1 MTNKEIELTHNLA
14 ERFEVA
20 FNQIHGVLKRMNP
33 HEYNDAFM
41 KLLTET
47 SQKHRYIQNFFYELR
62 QFAKLRNALVHE
74 KLKVR
79 TYIATP
85 SKEAVTLI
93 EKIASLLNRPPAV
106 TNIASKSVTT
116 IDLTTPIEKV
126 IQLMHESSYN
136 QLPVYENGVFV
147 FLLTEDGLTSW
158 LASSIRN
165 GTIDLNGHTA
175 SEIQDYEKEHNV
187 AFIGRNINIFE
198 LEDMYEGAFQSHRKL
213 EAVIVTETG
222 SPLEKPLGIITTW
235 DLIEIDLM
243 CEK

>member
-85 SKEAVTLI
+85 SEEAVTLI
-93 EKIASLLNRPPAV
+93 EKIASLLTRPPAV
-106 TNIASKSVTT
+106 TNIASKSVAT
-116 IDLTTPIEKV
+116 IDLTTPIEEV

-187 AFIGRNINIFE
+187 AFLGRNINIFE
-198 LEDMYEGAFQSHRKL
+198 LEDMYEDAFQSHRKL
-213 EAVIVTETG
+213 EAVIITETG

-235 DLIEIDLM
+235 DLIEIDLIS
-243 CEK
+243 EK

>member
-1 MTNKEIELTHNLA
+1 MANKELEATQILA

-85 SKEAVTLI
+85 SVEVVKLI
-93 EKIASLLNRPPAV
+93 EKIAGLLIKPPAV
-106 TNIASKSVTT
+106 MNIASKSVAT
-116 IDLTTPIEKV
+116 IDLTTTIEEV
-126 IQLMHESSYN
+126 IQLMHQSSYN

-158 LASSIRN
+158 LASSIQN
-165 GTIDLNGHTA
+165 GTIHLNGHTA
-175 SEIQDYEKEHNV
+175 RDIQDYEKEHNV
-187 AFIGRNINIFE
+187 AFVGRYLDIFE
-198 LEDMYEGAFQSHRKL
+198 LEDMYEEAFQNHKKL

-222 SPLEKPLGIITTW
+222 SPLEKPIGIITTW
-235 DLIEIDLM
+235 DLIEIDLIG
-243 CEK
+243 EK